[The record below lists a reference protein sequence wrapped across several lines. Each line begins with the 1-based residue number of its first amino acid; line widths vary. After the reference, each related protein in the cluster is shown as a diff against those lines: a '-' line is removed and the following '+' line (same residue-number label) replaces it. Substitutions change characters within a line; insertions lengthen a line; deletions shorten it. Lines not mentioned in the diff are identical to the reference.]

1 MFVFII
7 IVHRRANA
15 VRIRG
20 RGGEVPLPLN
30 HHLTETSRK
39 VIENA
44 QAVLIVDQAGWHI
57 SNNLVVPANITIP
70 PLQPRSPELNPVENI

>member
-1 MFVFII
+1 MQP
-7 IVHRRANA
+7 RRGQSRAA
-15 VRIRG
+15 FR
-20 RGGEVPLPLN
+20 PAAAKSLYPLN
-30 HHLTETSRK
+30 QHLTETSRK